1 MGAREARAKIP
12 YHRPSHPEKNSGG
25 VDFPMEVCNLK
36 SRRALLQGMACV
48 ALGALA
54 FPALPAAA
62 LSGQAASHAARPV
75 GTIKS
80 ISGNNIAL
88 TTDHS
93 GDVNAGGEEAAKPVR
108 EEPGPK

>member
-25 VDFPMEVCNLK
+25 VDFPMEICNLK

-54 FPALPAAA
+54 FAALPAAA
-62 LSGQAASHAARPV
+62 LSGQAASNAARPV

-80 ISGNNIAL
+80 ISGNNIVLA
-88 TTDHS
+88 TDNKIGRAS
-93 GDVNAGGEEAAKPVR
+93 CREKVR
-108 EEPGPK
+108 N